1 MAAIAALKLINA
13 KKADARSPAYLRRT
27 KLCNKIDQQIE
38 LAKATARGEHYAQR
52 RFRTVNGDDGSRTS
66 VEIETAVRAWWWK
79 QENGK
84 LALSV
89 RYGTK
94 LIAFSPKSNAVECAN
109 LDEVALALTTI
120 RNAVDAGELDAQIET
135 ASTKL
140 REGFRK

>member
-1 MAAIAALKLINA
+1 MASIAALKLISA
-13 KKADARSPAYLRRT
+13 KKSTASSPVFHRRT

-52 RFRTVNGDDGSRTS
+52 RFRAVNGEDGSRTS
-66 VEIETAVRAWWWK
+66 VEVETAVRAWWWK

-84 LALSV
+84 LALTV

-94 LIAFSPKSNAVECAN
+94 LIALSPKANAVECSN
-109 LDEVALALTTI
+109 LEEVAAALATI
-120 RNAVDAGELDAQIET
+120 RQAVEAGELDTQIEA
-135 ASTKL
+135 ASSKL

>member
-1 MAAIAALKLINA
+1 MATLAALKLISA
-13 KKADARSPAYLRRT
+13 KKADARSPVHQRRS
-27 KLCNKIDQQIE
+27 KLSNKIGQQIE

-52 RFRTVNGDDGSRTS
+52 RFRAVNGEDGSRTS
-66 VEIETAVRAWWWK
+66 VEVETAVRPWWWK

-84 LALSV
+84 LALTV

-94 LIAFSPKSNAVECAN
+94 LIAFSSKANAVECAN
-109 LDEVALALTTI
+109 FEELAAALATI
-120 RNAVDAGELDAQIET
+120 RAAVEGGELDAQIEA